1 MAGDEQSIRDMIDNW
16 LRATANGDIA
26 GILQLMADDVV
37 FLTPGQAPMGRDAFA
52 AAFLAGVE
60 HVRIE
65 ASCEVQEIHV
75 SNDFAYCWNH
85 LDVVVTPVA
94 GGSPR
99 RRTGYTL
106 TILRKE
112 SGRWVIA
119 RDANLLA

>member
-1 MAGDEQSIRDMIDNW
+1 MAGDEQAIRDMIGNW

-26 GILQLMADDVV
+26 ELLRMMADDVV
-37 FLTPGQAPMGRDAFA
+37 FLTPGETPMRRDDFA
-52 AAFLAGVE
+52 AAFRAGLG
-60 HVRIE
+60 HVRIQ
-65 ASCEVQEIHV
+65 ASCDIQEIHV
-75 SNDFAYCWNH
+75 AGDLAYCWNH
-85 LDVVVTPVA
+85 LDVAVTSVA

-112 SGRWVIA
+112 NGRWVIA

>member
-1 MAGDEQSIRDMIDNW
+1 MADDEQGIRDMIDKW

-26 GILQLMADDVV
+26 ELLRTVSEDVV

-60 HVRIE
+60 HMRIQ
-65 ASCEVQEIHV
+65 ASCDVQEIHV
-75 SNDFAYCWNH
+75 AGDFAYCRNH

-94 GGSPR
+94 GGSPQ

-106 TILRKE
+106 TILRNE
-112 SGRWVIA
+112 NGQWVIA
-119 RDANLLA
+119 R